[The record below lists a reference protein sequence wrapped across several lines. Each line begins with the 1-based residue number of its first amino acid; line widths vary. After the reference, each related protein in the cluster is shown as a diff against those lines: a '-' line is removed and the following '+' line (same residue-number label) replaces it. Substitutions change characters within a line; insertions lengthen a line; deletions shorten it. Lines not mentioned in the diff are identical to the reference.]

1 MSEIDDDGNYDEDE
15 LLSEA
20 QIGSTPA
27 TTMSTLLTSSNSA
40 RAAINEEK
48 GELIIPS
55 KRRC

>member
-15 LLSEA
+15 LLLSDA
-20 QIGSTPA
+20 QIASTPA

-40 RAAINEEK
+40 RAGINEEK

-55 KRRC
+55 